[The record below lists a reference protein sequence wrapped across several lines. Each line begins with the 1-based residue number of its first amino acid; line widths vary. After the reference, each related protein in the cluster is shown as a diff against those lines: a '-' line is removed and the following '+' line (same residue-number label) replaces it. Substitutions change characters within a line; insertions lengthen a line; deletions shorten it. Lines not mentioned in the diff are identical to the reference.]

1 MIVILDWDTEL
12 DNPINHN
19 LFKNDKDVTAES
31 LVCATLKQL
40 DYVVERLNQ
49 LYRGP

>member
-12 DNPINHN
+12 DNLINHN
-19 LFKNDKDVTAES
+19 LFKNVKDVATES

-40 DYVVERLNQ
+40 D
-49 LYRGP
+49 